1 MSNVPDLVLRID
13 EIVITEE
20 IEIVTEIVIVNEIA
34 IVEEIV
40 IVEKLRIEVVGERDN
55 LRGVRGSVL
64 RMVTAEMNFSSAT
77 RSKYRVTQWKTCE
90 EQQQHQA

>member
-20 IEIVTEIVIVNEIA
+20 IEIVTEIVIV
-34 IVEEIV
+34 EE
-40 IVEKLRIEVVGERDN
+40 LRIEVVGERDN
-55 LRGVRGSVL
+55 LRGVHGSVL

-90 EQQQHQA
+90 EQQ

>member
-1 MSNVPDLVLRID
+1 MSDVPDLVLRID
-13 EIVITEE
+13 EIVITEK
-20 IEIVTEIVIVNEIA
+20 IAIVTEIVIVNEIG

-40 IVEKLRIEVVGERDN
+40 IVEELRIEVVKERDN
-55 LRGVRGSVL
+55 LRIVHGSVL

>member
-1 MSNVPDLVLRID
+1 MLPEERIRID
-13 EIVITEE
+13 DVPGLILRTSEIVITEE
-20 IEIVTEIVIVNEIA
+20 IVIVNEIV
-34 IVEEIV
+34 IVEE
-40 IVEKLRIEVVGERDN
+40 LRIEVVEEGDN
-55 LRGVRGSVL
+55 LRVVHGSVL

>member
-1 MSNVPDLVLRID
+1 MDDVPDLILRTN

-20 IEIVTEIVIVNEIA
+20 IVIVI
-34 IVEEIV
+34 EIV
-40 IVEKLRIEVVGERDN
+40 IVEELRIEVVEERDN
-55 LRGVRGSVL
+55 LRIVHGSIL

-90 EQQQHQA
+90 EQHQHQA